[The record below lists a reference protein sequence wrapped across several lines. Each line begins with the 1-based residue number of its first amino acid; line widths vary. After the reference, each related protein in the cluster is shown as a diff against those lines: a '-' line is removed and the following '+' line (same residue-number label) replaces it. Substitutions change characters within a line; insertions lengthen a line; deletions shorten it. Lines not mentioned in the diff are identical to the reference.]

1 MHALPDPHFQ
11 ADFYEHVPVKR
22 LGASLADSVVIVVLC
37 ALVVPLTAFT
47 GLFFFPLLYL
57 TVGFVYR
64 WVTIARG
71 SATWGMRLMAIEL
84 RGLDG
89 GRLDRSAAFAHTLA
103 YSLTMAFVMPQ
114 VISIALMLTD
124 DRGRGLADRLAGTV
138 AINRPA
144 TF

>member
-11 ADFYEHVPVKR
+11 AEFYDLVPVKR
-22 LGASLADSVVIVVLC
+22 LGAWLADSAVIAVLC
-37 ALVVPLTAFT
+37 ALIVPLTAFT
-47 GLFFFPLLYL
+47 GLFFLPLLYL
-57 TVGFVYR
+57 TVGLVYR

-71 SATWGMRLMAIEL
+71 SATWGMRLMAVEL

-89 GRLDRSAAFAHTLA
+89 GRLDGGTALAHTLA
-103 YSLTMAFVMPQ
+103 YSVTMAFVLPQ

-124 DRGRGLADRLAGTV
+124 DRGRSLADRLAGVV

-144 TF
+144 RA